1 MRGILFT
8 GLVRAGAL
16 GMAAALAACADS
28 DDSAGLQLHDGPVPL
43 AAKAD
48 VVRELRIV
56 NYFVTYGDGE
66 AQPGAPFST
75 AKRGTGREIRPKAMD
90 AKAAAQC
97 ESGSGNYVDGT
108 KHRDFELFAVSAEVD
123 YTAGTLSDCRRTDVP
138 GVDSVTYDGF
148 SEQGASPSG
157 EYHYMIAGDGRTPA
171 VVTVE
176 QDGAVF
182 HQGVLGLVESRSTS
196 ALYEERQILRYNFD
210 HDLGSAIVGEFG
222 RADTPFI
229 ETDGGGRYT
238 VRGHYR
244 YRSTECEGGSVS
256 IATDSPVIIQQGYPS
271 GGTLRFTSG
280 AGGATVVIRSD
291 NGATIYFASGM
302 TDSISGAE
310 MRQIYDDF
318 ETECVLD
325 RFAN

>member
-1 MRGILFT
+1 MQRSYFARAL
-8 GLVRAGAL
+8 RAGVWGLSATFV
-16 GMAAALAACADS
+16 ACSGNDG
-28 DDSAGLQLHDGPVPL
+28 DQGLQLHDGPVPL
-43 AAKAD
+43 ADKAD

-66 AQPGAPFST
+66 AQPGEPFST

-108 KHRDFELFAVSAEVD
+108 KQRDFELFAVSAEVD
-123 YTAGTLSDCRRTDVP
+123 YTAGTLSACRRTDVP

-148 SEQGASPSG
+148 SEQGAAPSG
-157 EYHYMIAGDGRTPA
+157 EYDYMIAGDGRTPA
-171 VVTVE
+171 LVTVE

-210 HDLGSAIVGEFG
+210 HDLDSAIVGEFG
-222 RADTPFI
+222 RAGTPFV

-238 VRGHYR
+238 VRGPYR

-256 IATDSPVIIQQGYPS
+256 IATDSPVFIQQGYPS

-280 AGGATVVIRSD
+280 TAGATVVIRSD
-291 NGATIYFASGM
+291 NGATIYFANGM

-325 RFAN
+325 RFTD